1 MENQMN
7 NIQQVVRSKTS
18 ILNVRKQSL
27 LTYILK
33 HRALYIMLIPGVL
46 YFILFKYVP
55 MLGSVIAFQ
64 NFNIFKGFLHSEWVG
79 FKWFHQLF
87 SYPQFIRLF
96 RNTLIISFYQIIFAF
111 PAPIILAC
119 LLNEL
124 NQLRL
129 KRWVQTIVYL
139 PHFLSWTIIFGLAYG
154 LLSQQIGLINHLIM
168 QAGGESI
175 HFLQTPGYFRTII
188 VSSGIWK
195 EMGWNSIIFLAALAG
210 ISPSLYEA
218 AKIDGAGRWKQFV
231 HVTVP
236 GLLPAVMILLLL
248 KIGYVLDLGFEQI
261 YVFLNPLTYETG
273 DVLDTFS
280 YRAGILNG
288 QYSLSTAIGLF
299 KSVIGLLL
307 LVIANRTSRATTGES
322 LY

>member
-1 MENQMN
+1 MENKINTAHDAVQST
-7 NIQQVVRSKTS
+7 ISLPKARE
-18 ILNVRKQSL
+18 RSL
-27 LTYILK
+27 LQYVLR
-33 HRALYIMLIPGVL
+33 HQALYIMLVPGVL
-46 YFILFKYVP
+46 YFIVFKYVP
-55 MLGSVIAFQ
+55 MLGAVIAFQ
-64 NFNIFKGFLHSEWVG
+64 DYNIFKGFIHSDWVG

-87 SYPQFIRLF
+87 TYPQFTRLF
-96 RNTLIISFYQIIFAF
+96 KNTLIISFYQIVFAF

-124 NQLRL
+124 THMRL

-139 PHFLSWTIIFGLAYG
+139 PHFLSWTIIFGLAYA
-154 LLSQQIGLINHLIM
+154 LLSQQVGLVNHLIV
-168 QAGGESI
+168 QSGGEPI
-175 HFLQTPGYFRTII
+175 HFFQTPAYFRTII

-195 EMGWNSIIFLAALAG
+195 EMGWNSIIFLASLAG

-218 AKIDGAGRWKQFV
+218 AKIDGAGRWKQFI
-231 HVTVP
+231 HITIP
-236 GLLPAVMILLLL
+236 GLLPAVMILMLL

-261 YVFLNPLTYETG
+261 YIFLNPLTFETG
-273 DVLDTFS
+273 DVLDTFA

-307 LVIANRTSRATTGES
+307 LIIANRTSRATTGES